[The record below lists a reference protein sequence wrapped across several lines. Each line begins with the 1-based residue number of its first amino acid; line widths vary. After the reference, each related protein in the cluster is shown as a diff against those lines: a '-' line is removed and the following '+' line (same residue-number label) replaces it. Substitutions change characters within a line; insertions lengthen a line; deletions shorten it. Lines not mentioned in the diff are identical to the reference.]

1 MNNMI
6 INYVE
11 RMGEIERR
19 IFTSMSL
26 WDAIKLR
33 IAGKNATLVINK
45 ITEVILNQLEC
56 DLTTGEIKEI

>member
-1 MNNMI
+1 MI